1 MVVGEQR
8 YWTRESEKARPRP
21 GPWPMGVGVA
31 ACSCIARAGF
41 TPVDSCRSC
50 LPCKR
55 PRPVSSSPSQPI
67 FSPLQFPTPGQAAS
81 PSATKPASPSILCRC
96 RIASCRNLPAF
107 PSPGRPTHPHPHP
120 KSCAR
125 SPLTARLLDGETQQ
139 KCPHLFRLPLETAPL
154 TDHRDTSI
162 FPPVR
167 HRALRVRTKLSVPS
181 HPRPAPGQRH
191 TQRNLLFQ
199 GFVVS
204 FETPARL
211 DGKLTQ
217 ETMISS

>member
-1 MVVGEQR
+1 
-8 YWTRESEKARPRP
+8 
-21 GPWPMGVGVA
+21 MGVGAA

-55 PRPVSSSPSQPI
+55 PRPVSSSPSPSSLLSSFPRQVKQP
-67 FSPLQFPTPGQAAS
+67 AS
-81 PSATKPASPSILCRC
+81 PSATKPAHRSCVRVVSCLVATCRRFQSPGPPYTSRSRSQILCALAFDC
-96 RIASCRNLPAF
+96 LTVRN
-107 PSPGRPTHPHPHP
+107 RPNKT
-120 KSCAR
+120 
-125 SPLTARLLDGETQQ
+125 
-139 KCPHLFRLPLETAPL
+139 CPHLFRLPLETAPL

-181 HPRPAPGQRH
+181 HPRPGPGTDRDTRSQG
-191 TQRNLLFQ
+191 NLLLQ

>member
-21 GPWPMGVGVA
+21 GPRPMGVGAA

-55 PRPVSSSPSQPI
+55 PRPVSSSPSLPI

-81 PSATKPASPSILCRC
+81 PSATKPAHRSCVRVVSCLVATCR
-96 RIASCRNLPAF
+96 RFQVL
-107 PSPGRPTHPHPHP
+107 GRPTHPHPHP

-191 TQRNLLFQ
+191 THRGTCSSKALLYLLRHPH
-199 GFVVS
+199 GWT
-204 FETPARL
+204 E
-211 DGKLTQ
+211 
-217 ETMISS
+217 SSHRRQ